1 MSRKITR
8 TRNLALAVTLF
19 FLMGCVA
26 SHSRVEE
33 SHYMTEA
40 LSTEK
45 RYDNLLELLQEKLDA
60 INKQRAIDLE
70 GKLYVLDDLA
80 FIYTHGLVD
89 FRKAYEMNNEAK
101 AVLEEIQKKGIK
113 NLPISPYFNQNRS
126 LYYYLYPGGA
136 LSSPYTW
143 GGPRS
148 QKIYHGSEEIGNV
161 TIVTKRYYGK
171 AEGVSY
177 PYVSL
182 ASVGLLD
189 FIRERDIQ
197 LTKKRIE
204 TRERFLSVKLGFLK
218 SSTGSVEN
226 GTMGNFDEA
235 KITRDFLEPLNIYND
250 YYLNFHRAARMW
262 HLAYTVDDP
271 TLYSEILMVG
281 EEAISQK
288 DSLKLPDDY
297 SSIVYLNYWTGI
309 SALKLHQNRKG
320 IAYLEAFNDTI
331 DLFEDQ
337 EVIEKAEQAELFD
350 STETKR
356 AVAASGLCCLG
367 CITIPVSAVSQTDL
381 SGLLFDKAY
390 RISEFGD
397 TEEELQEYQSKYAT
411 KINRFL
417 DKYSQLEY
425 FYELANAYEETGDIK
440 RAINYYQEAIEI
452 VENQRSTI
460 YTEKQRISYFERK
473 FDMYSTLISL
483 LIKTGKVEEA
493 FEYVER
499 SKSRALVDIL
509 GQSEIVFAEKT
520 DKKTYD
526 EIILTQLELDT
537 LLAETSI
544 SPSQNEIISRKIE
557 RSIKVEPKESQF
569 EIASLANVT
578 TVTSQ
583 EALKMST
590 GNFDIIEYFL
600 TDKNLFIFIIS
611 KGEIRVVSL
620 SISRDEIDRLLLD
633 FRAKV
638 VARNKNTNLSAKA
651 LYYLLIDPVKQF
663 LSSSKICIIPHSIL
677 HYIPFQALYDGNNY
691 LIQQHQVFYAPS
703 VTVLRF
709 CLQKRSQSKQSLLAL
724 GPPPFDDESLQL
736 KFAESES
743 YLVSTNFEQNLLLLR
758 DQANESNFRKYAG
771 EYDIVH
777 IATHGYFS
785 KDAPMRSY
793 LLLLGDQDNDGKL
806 SAYELFGIKLNAYLV
821 TLSACQTAVSRVSRG
836 DEMLGLVRGLVYA
849 GTPSIVASLW
859 NVDDASTAELMN
871 EFYSNLT
878 TMDKAEALQ
887 YAQIKIMKEKK
898 SPFFWAPFVLI
909 GDYF

>member
-1 MSRKITR
+1 MSRKITP
-8 TRNLALAVTLF
+8 TRKLALALTLF
-19 FLMGCVA
+19 CLMGCVA

-40 LSTEK
+40 LSTAK
-45 RYDNLLELLQEKLDA
+45 RYDNLLRLLQKELDV
-60 INKQRAIDLE
+60 ISKRRATDLE

-113 NLPISPYFNQNRS
+113 NLPLSPYFNQNRS
-126 LYYYLYPGGA
+126 LYYYLYPGGVV
-136 LSSPYTW
+136 SPHPW
-143 GGPRS
+143 VGPMN
-148 QKIYHGSEEIGNV
+148 QKIYDGGVEIGDV
-161 TIVTKRYYGK
+161 TIATKEYYGK
-171 AEGVSY
+171 SEGISR

-182 ASVGLLD
+182 ASAGLLE

-197 LTKKRIE
+197 LAKERIE
-204 TRERFLSVKLGFLK
+204 ARERFLSIKLGFSK
-218 SSTGSVEN
+218 SRTGSIEK
-226 GTMGNFDEA
+226 GTMANSNEA
-235 KITRDFLEPLNIYND
+235 KIIRDFLEPLNIYND
-250 YYLNFHRAARMW
+250 YYLNFHRAARLW

-281 EEAISQK
+281 EEAMSQK
-288 DSLKLPDDY
+288 DSLKLPGDY
-297 SSIVYLNYWTGI
+297 RSIVYLNYWTGI

-320 IAYLEAFNDTI
+320 IAYLEVFSDTI
-331 DLFEDQ
+331 DLYEDQ
-337 EVIEKAEQAELFD
+337 EVAEKAKKVELLS

-356 AVAASGLCCLG
+356 AAAASGLCCVG
-367 CITIPVSAVSQTDL
+367 CITIPVSAI
-381 SGLLFDKAY
+381 SGADISSPVFEKAY
-390 RISEFGD
+390 RISEFGE
-397 TEEELQEYQSKYAT
+397 TEEELQEYHSKYAT

-425 FYELANAYEETGDIK
+425 FFELAKAYEETGDIAI
-440 RAINYYQEAIEI
+440 AINYYQQAIEI

-473 FDMYSTLISL
+473 FDIYSALISL
-483 LIKTGKVEEA
+483 LVKTGKVEEA
-493 FEYVER
+493 FRYVER

-526 EIILTQLELDT
+526 EIILTHLELDT
-537 LLAETSI
+537 LLADTSI

-583 EALKMST
+583 EAREMSKD
-590 GNFDIIEYFL
+590 NFDIIEYFL
-600 TDKNLFIFIIS
+600 TDQNLFIFVIS

-620 SISRDEIDRLLLD
+620 SISKDQIDKLLLD

-638 VARNKNTNLSAKA
+638 VARDKNANLSAKA
-651 LYYLLIDPVKQF
+651 LYHLLIDPIKHL
-663 LSSSKICIIPHSIL
+663 LSSSKICIVPHSTL
-677 HYIPFQALYDGNNY
+677 HYLPFQALYDGNNY

-709 CLQKRSQSKQSLLAL
+709 CLQKRSQNKQSLLAI
-724 GPPPFDDESLQL
+724 GPPPFEDESLQL

-758 DQANESNFRKYAG
+758 NQANESNFRKYAG
-771 EYDIVH
+771 DYDIVH
-777 IATHGYFS
+777 IATHGYFF
-785 KDAPMRSY
+785 KEAPMKSY
-793 LLLLGDQDNDGKL
+793 LLLLGDQENDGKL
-806 SAYELFGIKLNAYLV
+806 SAYELFGIKLHAYLV

-836 DEMLGLVRGLVYA
+836 DEMLGLVRGLIYA

-871 EFYSNLT
+871 EFYSNLI

-887 YAQIKIMKEKK
+887 YAQLEIMQKEK
-898 SPFFWAPFVLI
+898 SPFFWAPFILI

>member
-1 MSRKITR
+1 MFGQIIRSSGLSLY
-8 TRNLALAVTLF
+8 LAIF
-19 FLMGCVA
+19 FLLGCA
-26 SHSRVEE
+26 AHQSRVEE

-40 LSTEK
+40 LSRAK
-45 RYDNLLELLQEKLDA
+45 KYDNLLELLQKNLNT
-60 INKQRAIDLE
+60 INKKRPVDLE

-80 FIYTHGLVD
+80 FTYTYGLVD
-89 FRKAYEMNNEAK
+89 FQKAYEINKEAK
-101 AVLEEIQKKGIK
+101 RVLEEIEKKGIG
-113 NLPISPYFNQNRS
+113 NLPISPYFNANRS
-126 LYYYLYPGGA
+126 LYYYLYPGS
-136 LSSPYTW
+136 LST
-143 GGPRS
+143 R
-148 QKIYHGSEEIGNV
+148 NV
-161 TIVTKRYYGK
+161 TVVTKKYYGVV
-171 AEGVSY
+171 EGRKV

-189 FIRERDIQ
+189 FIRARDIQ
-197 LTKKRIE
+197 RAKERIDA
-204 TRERFLSVKLGFLK
+204 RERFLSAKLALSQSTNGSFAEVTIQ
-218 SSTGSVEN
+218 SSN
-226 GTMGNFDEA
+226 EA
-235 KITRDFLEPLNIYND
+235 QVIKNFLEPLNIYND
-250 YYLNFHRAARMW
+250 YYLNFHRAVRMW
-262 HLAYTVDDP
+262 HLAYTVNDP
-271 TLYSEILMVG
+271 TLYSEILMTG

-288 DSLKLPDDY
+288 DSQKLPDDY
-297 SSIVYLNYWTGI
+297 RSIVYLNYWTGI

-320 IAYLEAFNDTI
+320 IAYLEAFDDTI
-331 DLFEDQ
+331 DIFEDH
-337 EVIEKAEQAELFD
+337 EATEEAARDELLHD
-350 STETKR
+350 LTWKR
-356 AVAASGLCCLG
+356 RGAATGMCCLG
-367 CITIPVSAVSQTDL
+367 CLEFTVGIAGGGG
-381 SGLLFDKAY
+381 SGTSGWEKAY
-390 RISEFGD
+390 QITQFGE
-397 TEEELQEYQSKYAT
+397 TEEELQEYQTTYAT

-425 FYELANAYEETGDIK
+425 FYELAKAYEITGK
-440 RAINYYQEAIEI
+440 LEEAIVNYKEAIEI

-473 FDMYSTLISL
+473 FDMYSRLISL

-509 GQSEIVFAEKT
+509 GQSEIVFAEKS
-520 DKKTYD
+520 DKTTYD
-526 EIILTQLELDT
+526 DIILTQLELDT
-537 LLAETSI
+537 LLAESSI
-544 SPSQNEIISRKIE
+544 SSSQRKVISKKVE
-557 RSIKVEPKESQF
+557 RSIQVAPKEKHF

-583 EALKMST
+583 EALEMSK

-600 TDKNLFIFIIS
+600 TDKNLFIIVIS
-611 KGEIRVVSL
+611 KGAIRVVSL
-620 SISRDEIDRLLLD
+620 SISKDEIDRLLLD
-633 FRAKV
+633 FRAKI
-638 VARNKNTNLSAKA
+638 VARDKNANLSAKA
-651 LYYLLIDPVKQF
+651 LYYLLIDPVKQL
-663 LSSSKICIIPHSIL
+663 LSSSKICIVPHSIL
-677 HYIPFQALYDGNNY
+677 HYLPFQALYDGNNY

-703 VTVLRF
+703 VTVLKF
-709 CLQKRSQSKQSLLAL
+709 CLQKRSQSKQSLLAI

-771 EYDIVH
+771 EYDFVH

-806 SAYELFGIKLNAYLV
+806 FAYEFFGIKLNAYLV

-878 TMDKAEALQ
+878 SMDKAQALQ

>member
-1 MSRKITR
+1 
-8 TRNLALAVTLF
+8 
-19 FLMGCVA
+19 MGCVA

-40 LSTEK
+40 LSTKK
-45 RYDNLLELLQEKLDA
+45 RYDNLLELLQKELDA
-60 INKQRAIDLE
+60 INKRGASDLE
-70 GKLYVLDDLA
+70 GKLYLLDNLA

-89 FRKAYEMNNEAK
+89 FQEAYEMNNEAK

-126 LYYYLYPGGA
+126 LYYYLYPGGV
-136 LSSPYTW
+136 LSTW
-143 GGPRS
+143 GGPGR
-148 QKIYHGSEEIGNV
+148 QEIYHGGAQIGNV
-161 TIVTKRYYGK
+161 TIATKKYYAK
-171 AEGVSY
+171 VEGISM
-177 PYVSL
+177 PYISL
-182 ASVGLLD
+182 ASAGLLD
-189 FIRERDIQ
+189 FIRERDIRQ
-197 LTKKRIE
+197 TEKRIE
-204 TRERFLSVKLGFLK
+204 ARERFLSVKLGLSK
-218 SSTGSVEN
+218 SSTGSIEKA
-226 GTMGNFDEA
+226 TMGNFEEA
-235 KITRDFLEPLNIYND
+235 TNIGAFLKPQNIYND
-250 YYLNFHRAARMW
+250 YYLNLHKAARLW
-262 HLAYTVDDP
+262 HLAYTIENP
-271 TLYSEILMVG
+271 TLYYDILKVG
-281 EEAISQK
+281 EKAISLQY
-288 DSLKLPDDY
+288 SLRLPDDY
-297 SSIVYLNYWTGI
+297 QSLIYLNYWTGI

-320 IAYLEAFNDTI
+320 IAYLEAFSDTI

-337 EVIEKAEQAELFD
+337 EVAEKAKKAELFS

-356 AVAASGLCCLG
+356 DVAAASLCCLG
-367 CITIPVSAVSQTDL
+367 CIVTPIQ
-381 SGLLFDKAY
+381 LLGGGQGPAEHLFEKAY
-390 RISEFGD
+390 RISEFGE
-397 TEEELQEYQSKYAT
+397 TEEELQKYQSKYAT

-425 FYELANAYEETGDIK
+425 FFELAKAYEETGDIAI
-440 RAINYYQEAIEI
+440 AINYYQEAIEI

-473 FDMYSTLISL
+473 FDIYSALISL
-483 LIKTGKVEEA
+483 LVQTGNVAEA
-493 FEYVER
+493 FQYVER

-520 DKKTYD
+520 DKKTYN

-583 EALKMST
+583 EALEMSK

-600 TDKNLFIFIIS
+600 TYKNLFIFVIS

-620 SISRDEIDRLLLD
+620 SISKDEIDRLLLD
-633 FRAKV
+633 FRGKV
-638 VARNKNTNLSAKA
+638 VARDKNSNLNAKA
-651 LYYLLIDPVKQF
+651 LYYLLIDPIKHL
-663 LSSSKICIIPHSIL
+663 LSSSKICIVPHSIL
-677 HYIPFQALYDGNNY
+677 HYLPFQALYDGNNY

-709 CLQKRSQSKQSLLAL
+709 CLQKRSHNKQSLLAI

-758 DQANESNFRKYAG
+758 NQANESNFRKYAG
-771 EYDIVH
+771 DYDIVH

-836 DEMLGLVRGLVYA
+836 DEMLGLVRGLVVSRGDEMLGLVRGLVYA

-859 NVDDASTAELMN
+859 NVDDASTAALMN

-878 TMDKAEALQ
+878 SMDKAEALQ

>member
-1 MSRKITR
+1 MSRKITP
-8 TRNLALAVTLF
+8 TRNLALALTLF

-40 LSTEK
+40 LSTKK
-45 RYDNLLELLQEKLDA
+45 RYDNLLELLQKELDY
-60 INKQRAIDLE
+60 INKGGASDLE

-89 FRKAYEMNNEAK
+89 FRKSYEMNNKAK
-101 AVLEEIQKKGIK
+101 AVLEEIHKKGIK
-113 NLPISPYFNQNRS
+113 NLPLSPYFNQNRS
-126 LYYYLYPGGA
+126 LYYYLYPGGVV
-136 LSSPYTW
+136 SPHPW
-143 GGPRS
+143 VGPMS
-148 QKIYHGSEEIGNV
+148 QKIYHGGEEIGDV
-161 TIVTKRYYGK
+161 TIATKKYYGK
-171 AEGVSY
+171 SEGRSY

-182 ASVGLLD
+182 ASAGLLD

-197 LTKKRIE
+197 LAQERIE
-204 TRERFLSVKLGFLK
+204 AREKFLSIKLGFSK
-218 SSTGSVEN
+218 SSTGSTEQ
-226 GTMGNFDEA
+226 GTMANFNEA
-235 KITRDFLEPLNIYND
+235 KIIKDFLEPLSIYND
-250 YYLNFHRAARMW
+250 YYLNFHRAARLW

-281 EEAISQK
+281 EKAISQK
-288 DSLKLPDDY
+288 DSLKFPDDY
-297 SSIVYLNYWTGI
+297 SSIVYLNYWNGI

-320 IAYLEAFNDTI
+320 IAYLEAFTDTI
-331 DLFEDQ
+331 DLYEDQ
-337 EVIEKAEQAELFD
+337 EVAEKAKKVELFS

-356 AVAASGLCCLG
+356 DAAAASLCCVG
-367 CITIPVSAVSQTDL
+367 CLTVPFSVVGGADVS
-381 SGLLFDKAY
+381 GPFFEKAY
-390 RISEFGD
+390 QISEFGD

-425 FYELANAYEETGDIK
+425 FFELAKAYEETGDT
-440 RAINYYQEAIEI
+440 AIAISYYRRAIEI

-473 FDMYSTLISL
+473 FDIYSALISL
-483 LIKTGKVEEA
+483 LVQTGNVAEA
-493 FEYVER
+493 FQYVER

-544 SPSQNEIISRKIE
+544 SPSQNEVISRKIE
-557 RSIKVEPKESQF
+557 RSIKVEPKASQF

-583 EALKMST
+583 EAREMSKDD
-590 GNFDIIEYFL
+590 FDIIEYFL
-600 TDKNLFIFIIS
+600 TDKNLFIFVIS
-611 KGEIRVVSL
+611 KGEMRVVSS
-620 SISRDEIDRLLLD
+620 SIAKDAIDRLLLD
-633 FRAKV
+633 FRVKV
-638 VARNKNTNLSAKA
+638 VARDKNANLSART
-651 LYYLLIDPVKQF
+651 LYYLLIDPIKH
-663 LSSSKICIIPHSIL
+663 LLNSSKMCIVPHSIL
-677 HYIPFQALYDGNNY
+677 HYLPFQALFDGNNY
-691 LIQQHQVFYAPS
+691 LIQQHQIFYAPS

-709 CLQKRSQSKQSLLAL
+709 CLQKRSQSKQSLLAI

-743 YLVSTNFEQNLLLLR
+743 NLVSTNFEQNLLLLR
-758 DQANESNFRKYAG
+758 NQANESNFRKYAG
-771 EYDIVH
+771 DYDIVH

-806 SAYELFGIKLNAYLV
+806 AAYELFGIKLNAYLV

-836 DEMLGLVRGLVYA
+836 DEMLGLVRGLIYA
-849 GTPSIVASLW
+849 GTPSILASLW
-859 NVDDASTAELMN
+859 NVDDASTAALMN

>member
-1 MSRKITR
+1 MSRKITP
-8 TRNLALAVTLF
+8 TRKLALALTLF
-19 FLMGCVA
+19 CLMGCVA

-40 LSTEK
+40 LSTAK
-45 RYDNLLELLQEKLDA
+45 RYDNLLRLLQKELDV
-60 INKQRAIDLE
+60 ISKRRATDLE

-113 NLPISPYFNQNRS
+113 NLPLSPYFNQNRS
-126 LYYYLYPGGA
+126 LYYYLYPGGVV
-136 LSSPYTW
+136 SPHPW
-143 GGPRS
+143 VGPMN
-148 QKIYHGSEEIGNV
+148 QKIYDGGVEIGDV
-161 TIVTKRYYGK
+161 TIATKEYYGK
-171 AEGVSY
+171 SEGVSR

-182 ASVGLLD
+182 ASAGLLD

-197 LTKKRIE
+197 LAKERIE
-204 TRERFLSVKLGFLK
+204 ARERFLSIKLGFSK
-218 SSTGSVEN
+218 SRTGSIEK
-226 GTMGNFDEA
+226 GTMANSNEA
-235 KITRDFLEPLNIYND
+235 KIIRDFLEPLNIYND
-250 YYLNFHRAARMW
+250 YYLNFHRAARLW

-281 EEAISQK
+281 EEAMSQK

-297 SSIVYLNYWTGI
+297 RSIVYLNYWTGI

-320 IAYLEAFNDTI
+320 IAYLEAFSDTI
-331 DLFEDQ
+331 DLYEDQ
-337 EVIEKAEQAELFD
+337 EVAEKAKKVELLS

-356 AVAASGLCCLG
+356 AAAASGLCCVG
-367 CITIPVSAVSQTDL
+367 CITIPVSAVSGADI
-381 SGLLFDKAY
+381 SGQFFEKAY
-390 RISEFGD
+390 RISEFGE
-397 TEEELQEYQSKYAT
+397 TEEELQEYHSKYAT

-425 FYELANAYEETGDIK
+425 FFELAKAYEETGDIAI
-440 RAINYYQEAIEI
+440 AINYYQQAIEI

-473 FDMYSTLISL
+473 FDIYSALISL
-483 LIKTGKVEEA
+483 LVKTGKVEEA
-493 FEYVER
+493 FRYVER

-526 EIILTQLELDT
+526 EIILTHLELDT
-537 LLAETSI
+537 LLADTSI

-583 EALKMST
+583 EAREMSK

-600 TDKNLFIFIIS
+600 TDQNLFIFVIS

-620 SISRDEIDRLLLD
+620 SISKVQIDKLLLD

-638 VARNKNTNLSAKA
+638 VARDKNANLSAKA
-651 LYYLLIDPVKQF
+651 LYHLLIVPIKHL
-663 LSSSKICIIPHSIL
+663 LSSSKICIVPHSTL
-677 HYIPFQALYDGNNY
+677 HYLPFQALYDGNNY

-709 CLQKRSQSKQSLLAL
+709 CLQKRSQNKQSLLAI
-724 GPPPFDDESLQL
+724 GPPPFEDESLQL

-758 DQANESNFRKYAG
+758 NQANESNFRKYAG
-771 EYDIVH
+771 DYDIVH

-785 KDAPMRSY
+785 KEAPMKSY
-793 LLLLGDQDNDGKL
+793 LLLLGDQENDGKL
-806 SAYELFGIKLNAYLV
+806 SAYELFGIKLHAYLV

-836 DEMLGLVRGLVYA
+836 DEMLGLVRGLIYA

-887 YAQIKIMKEKK
+887 YAQLEIMQKKK
-898 SPFFWAPFVLI
+898 SPFFWAPFILI

>member
-19 FLMGCVA
+19 FLMGCAA

-40 LSTEK
+40 LSTAK
-45 RYDNLLELLQEKLDA
+45 RYDNLLELLQKEIDA

-80 FIYTHGLVD
+80 FLYTHGLVD

-101 AVLEEIQKKGIK
+101 AVLEEIHKKGIK
-113 NLPISPYFNQNRS
+113 NLPLSPYFNQNRS
-126 LYYYLYPGGA
+126 LYYYLYPGGV
-136 LSSPYTW
+136 LSPLPW
-143 GGPRS
+143 GGAAR
-148 QKIYHGSEEIGNV
+148 QEIYQGGVQIGNV

-171 AEGVSY
+171 SEGGSY

-182 ASVGLLD
+182 ASAGLLD
-189 FIRERDIQ
+189 FIRERDIR
-197 LTKKRIE
+197 LTEKRIE
-204 TRERFLSVKLGFLK
+204 ARERFLSVKLGLAK
-218 SSTGSVEN
+218 SSTQSIEK

-235 KITRDFLEPLNIYND
+235 KITRDFLEPLNMYND

-271 TLYSEILMVG
+271 TLYSEILIVG

-297 SSIVYLNYWTGI
+297 RSIVYLNYWTGI

-320 IAYLEAFNDTI
+320 IAHLEAFSDTI

-337 EVIEKAEQAELFD
+337 EVAEKAEKAELFN

-356 AVAASGLCCLG
+356 DVAAASLCCLG
-367 CITIPVSAVSQTDL
+367 CITIPVSVVSQTDI
-381 SGLLFDKAY
+381 SGQIFDKAY
-390 RISEFGD
+390 RISEFGE
-397 TEEELQEYQSKYAT
+397 TEEELQKYQSKYAT

-425 FYELANAYEETGDIK
+425 FFELAKAYEETGEIEI
-440 RAINYYQEAIEI
+440 AINYYQEAIEI

-473 FDMYSTLISL
+473 FDIYSTLISL

-509 GQSEIVFAEKT
+509 GQSEIVFAEKS
-520 DKKTYD
+520 DKTTYD

-537 LLAETSI
+537 LLTETSI

-557 RSIKVEPKESQF
+557 RIIKVEPKESQF
-569 EIASLANVT
+569 EIASLANVS

-583 EALKMST
+583 DAREMSKDD
-590 GNFDIIEYFL
+590 FDIIEYFL
-600 TDKNLFIFIIS
+600 TDENVFIFVIS
-611 KGEIRVVSL
+611 RGEIRVVSL
-620 SISRDEIDRLLLD
+620 SISRVEIDRLLLD

-638 VARNKNTNLSAKA
+638 MRRDENINLSSKV
-651 LYYLLIDPVKQF
+651 LYDLLIDPVKQL
-663 LSSSKICIIPHSIL
+663 LSSRRICIVPHSTL
-677 HYIPFQALYDGNNY
+677 HYLPFQALYDGNNY
-691 LIQQHQVFYAPS
+691 LIQQYQVFYAPS
-703 VTVLRF
+703 VTVLKF
-709 CLQKRSQSKQSLLAL
+709 CLQKRSQSKQSLLAI
-724 GPPPFDDESLQL
+724 GPPPFDDEALEL
-736 KFAESES
+736 KFAENES

-758 DQANESNFRKYAG
+758 NQANESNFRKYAG

-785 KDAPMRSY
+785 KDAPMKSY

-836 DEMLGLVRGLVYA
+836 DEMLGLVRGLIYA

-887 YAQIKIMKEKK
+887 YAQIKLMKEKK

>member
-1 MSRKITR
+1 MFGQIIRSSG
-8 TRNLALAVTLF
+8 LALCLAF
-19 FLMGCVA
+19 FLLLGCA
-26 SHSRVEE
+26 GHQSRVED
-33 SHYMTEA
+33 SHYMIET
-40 LSTEK
+40 LSTAK
-45 RYDNLLELLQEKLDA
+45 RYDNLLELLQKNLKA
-60 INKQRAIDLE
+60 INKKRPVDLE

-80 FIYTHGLVD
+80 FTYTYGLVD
-89 FRKAYEMNNEAK
+89 FKKAYETNKEAK
-101 AVLEEIQKKGIK
+101 RVLEEIEKKGIE
-113 NLPISPYFNQNRS
+113 NLPISPYFNANRS
-126 LYYYLYPGGA
+126 LYYYLYPGS
-136 LSSPYTW
+136 LST
-143 GGPRS
+143 R
-148 QKIYHGSEEIGNV
+148 NV
-161 TIVTKRYYGK
+161 TVVTKKYYGVV
-171 AEGVSY
+171 EGRKV

-182 ASVGLLD
+182 ASAGLLA

-197 LTKKRIE
+197 RAKERIE
-204 TRERFLSVKLGFLK
+204 ARERFLAAKLALSEFDSGSFEEVSIE
-218 SSTGSVEN
+218 SSKETQI
-226 GTMGNFDEA
+226 
-235 KITRDFLEPLNIYND
+235 ITNLLEPLNIYND

-262 HLAYTVDDP
+262 HLAYTVNDP
-271 TLYSEILMVG
+271 TLYSEILMIG

-288 DSLKLPDDY
+288 DSLKQPDDY
-297 SSIVYLNYWTGI
+297 RSIVYLNYWTGI

-320 IAYLEAFNDTI
+320 IAYLEAFNNTI
-331 DLFEDQ
+331 DMFEDQ
-337 EVIEKAEQAELFD
+337 EAAEEAARAELLHDLTWKRRGAATGMVFLGCLEFTAAIFGGGGSGTSAWEKAY
-350 STETKR
+350 K
-356 AVAASGLCCLG
+356 
-367 CITIPVSAVSQTDL
+367 ISQ
-381 SGLLFDKAY
+381 
-390 RISEFGD
+390 FGE
-397 TEEELQEYQSKYAT
+397 TEEELQEYQTTYAT

-425 FYELANAYEETGDIK
+425 FYELAKAYEITGK
-440 RAINYYQEAIEI
+440 LEKAIVNYREAVEI

-473 FDMYSTLISL
+473 FDMYSSLISL

-758 DQANESNFRKYAG
+758 DQASESNFRKYAG

-836 DEMLGLVRGLVYA
+836 DEMLGLVRGLIYA

>member
-1 MSRKITR
+1 
-8 TRNLALAVTLF
+8 
-19 FLMGCVA
+19 
-26 SHSRVEE
+26 
-33 SHYMTEA
+33 MTET
-40 LSTEK
+40 LSTAK
-45 RYDNLLELLQEKLDA
+45 RYDNLLELLQKNLSA
-60 INKQRAIDLE
+60 INKKRPVDLE

-80 FIYTHGLVD
+80 FVYTFGLVD
-89 FRKAYEMNNEAK
+89 FHKAYETNQEATR
-101 AVLEEIQKKGIK
+101 VLEEIEKKGIG
-113 NLPISPYFNQNRS
+113 NLPISPYFNANRS
-126 LYYYLYPGGA
+126 LYYYLYPGS
-136 LSSPYTW
+136 LST
-143 GGPRS
+143 RN
-148 QKIYHGSEEIGNV
+148 INV
-161 TIVTKRYYGK
+161 VTEKYYGVV
-171 AEGVSY
+171 EGRKV

-182 ASVGLLD
+182 ASLGLLD

-197 LTKKRIE
+197 LAKERIE
-204 TRERFLSVKLGFLK
+204 ARERFLSAKLALSESAGRSFEETTLE
-218 SSTGSVEN
+218 SSNESHIIKN
-226 GTMGNFDEA
+226 L
-235 KITRDFLEPLNIYND
+235 LEPLNIYND
-250 YYLNFHRAARMW
+250 YYLNFHRAARLW
-262 HLAYTVDDP
+262 HLAYTVNDP
-271 TLYSEILMVG
+271 ALYSDILLTG
-281 EEAISQK
+281 EKAISQK

-297 SSIVYLNYWTGI
+297 RSIIYLNYWTGI
-309 SALKLHQNRKG
+309 SALKLHQDRKG
-320 IAYLEAFNDTI
+320 ITYLEAFSNSI
-331 DLFEDQ
+331 DIFEDQ
-337 EVIEKAEQAELFD
+337 EDAEEAARAELLHD
-350 STETKR
+350 LTWKR
-356 AVAASGLCCLG
+356 RGAATGMFCLG
-367 CITIPVSAVSQTDL
+367 CLELTLGVAGGGSSFQGVGWDEAYQISQ
-381 SGLLFDKAY
+381 
-390 RISEFGD
+390 FGE
-397 TEEELQEYQSKYAT
+397 TEEELQKYQTTYAT

-425 FYELANAYEETGDIK
+425 FFELAKAYETTGK
-440 RAINYYQEAIEI
+440 LEKAIVNYREAIKI
-452 VENQRSTI
+452 VEHQRSTI

-473 FDMYSTLISL
+473 FDMYSSLVSL
-483 LIKTGKVEEA
+483 LVKTGKVEEA

-509 GQSEIVFAEKT
+509 GQSEIVFAEKS
-520 DKKTYD
+520 DKTTYD

-537 LLAETSI
+537 LLSETSI
-544 SPSQNEIISRKIE
+544 SRSQNEIISRKIE

-583 EALKMST
+583 EALEMSK
-590 GNFDIIEYFL
+590 GNFDSIEYFL
-600 TDKNLFIFIIS
+600 TDKNLFIFVIS

-620 SISRDEIDRLLLD
+620 SITKDEIDTLLLD

-638 VARNKNTNLSAKA
+638 VARDKNANLSAKA

-677 HYIPFQALYDGNNY
+677 HYIPFQALYDGHSY

-703 VTVLRF
+703 LTVLRF
-709 CLQKRSQSKQSLLAL
+709 CLQKRSQSKKSLLAI
-724 GPPPFDDESLQL
+724 GPPPFDDVSLQL

-785 KDAPMRSY
+785 KDAPMLSY

-887 YAQIKIMKEKK
+887 HAQIKIMKEKK
-898 SPFFWAPFVLI
+898 APFFWAPFVLI